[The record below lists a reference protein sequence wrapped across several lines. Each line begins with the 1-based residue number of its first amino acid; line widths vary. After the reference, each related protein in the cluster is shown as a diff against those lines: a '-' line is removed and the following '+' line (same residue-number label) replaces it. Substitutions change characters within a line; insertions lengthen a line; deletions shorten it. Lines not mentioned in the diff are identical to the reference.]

1 MSDIFLSSNKFNS
14 NPFWDI
20 PIDKILFFPAE
31 EDLDLFDQNG
41 YDLTELEKR
50 FCISNDSTYKE
61 HRKHRVAI
69 KENWFLQR
77 KKKTGAIL
85 NHSVL
90 FERKGYSGDALEQLN
105 TWTNKLPLV
114 HKIISMR
121 PKWGLDFS
129 MDYVDLEGNCF
140 EVIHWEWD
148 SFSYEEIEAIRK
160 KIEPIFLS
168 IDWDDAGRDML
179 RKKTEW
185 HNLDF
190 FAQSEWKCNYFNIP
204 KERFK
209 MVIGK

>member
-1 MSDIFLSSNKFNS
+1 
-14 NPFWDI
+14 
-20 PIDKILFFPAE
+20 
-31 EDLDLFDQNG
+31 
-41 YDLTELEKR
+41 
-50 FCISNDSTYKE
+50 
-61 HRKHRVAI
+61 
-69 KENWFLQR
+69 
-77 KKKTGAIL
+77 
-85 NHSVL
+85 
-90 FERKGYSGDALEQLN
+90 
-105 TWTNKLPLV
+105 
-114 HKIISMR
+114 
-121 PKWGLDFS
+121 

-209 MVIGK
+209 MVIWK